1 MHINYLAEQTSR
13 LRELNATA
21 VRTNIELV
29 SHARAADLTRPTPCA
44 GWAFAD
50 LLVHMTRQHHGFAAA
65 ARGSTDPE
73 DWRPRAL
80 GTDPVNTYRESAE
93 HLLNS
98 FAAGDLF
105 ERTFELPE
113 FASPEPF
120 PAWLAVS
127 FHFLD
132 YVVHAWDVAKTL
144 DLGLEFDPG
153 LLTVALDIA
162 RIVPTGE
169 QRAAAGSS
177 FGPEIS
183 YSGESALEA
192 IMAHL
197 GRSPEWAGTTAA

>member
-1 MHINYLAEQTSR
+1 MHINYLAEQTAR
-13 LRELNATA
+13 LRELNTA
-21 VRTNIELV
+21 AVHTNIELV
-29 SHARAADLTRPTPCA
+29 SHTRAEDLIRPTPCA

-50 LLVHMTRQHHGFAAA
+50 LLVHMTRQHYGFAAA
-65 ARGSTDPE
+65 ARGSADPG
-73 DWRPRAL
+73 DWQPRAL

-98 FAAGDLF
+98 FATEDLF
-105 ERTFELPE
+105 ERKFELPE

-153 LLTVALDIA
+153 LLTVAFDIA

-169 QRAAAGSS
+169 QRAATGSS
-177 FGPEIS
+177 FAPEID
-183 YSGESALEA
+183 YSGESVLDA

-197 GRSPEWAGTTAA
+197 GRSPEWPETTAA